1 MNTPTS
7 VFVGVPFN
15 IEVNFQNNSDKALA
29 DIKLSMILPE
39 GANLLGENPEKRI
52 FTGSFDNLDKSG
64 GLQEKIPVLILK
76 DEQSIK
82 RFDVTISYSP
92 STLGPATRLE
102 QTESAEVAAQEP
114 GIKLDLTAPQKVLN
128 NQDFEIE
135 INYQNV
141 ANIDFSNVELE
152 LNYPAFFTFKNAH
165 LQPST
170 GNNFWRLGSLTKG
183 SPAGTLTIQ
192 GHVIGGEK
200 SFFEIKG
207 SLKAEFLG
215 QKYLINEKAATINIA
230 SSPLSLNIVVN
241 DQPNY
246 LAFPADTLSYKIN
259 YRNSSDVGL
268 NDVVI
273 KAKLSGEMFNF
284 QGLRS
289 FGFFSSKDNTIT
301 WNVANAPELRLL
313 NPAAEGSVEFTITA
327 KETYPIKRV
336 SDKNFILKVGAE
348 ISSPTVPNYVASDQT
363 IGLADLQTKVA
374 GEIAINSQALFYDSG
389 SGFSNSGSF
398 PPKVNLPTN
407 FTIHWA
413 VTNYSTDVSKVEIKA
428 FLQSGVRWTNQVK
441 SNINSIPT
449 YNERTQEVIWLI
461 DRIPAT
467 KGVVSNPVEA
477 IFQVEATPNITQ
489 FKQQMPLL
497 SATSIQASDEFANV
511 GLQSSANAL
520 DSGVAV
526 TQ

>member
-1 MNTPTS
+1 
-7 VFVGVPFN
+7 
-15 IEVNFQNNSDKALA
+15 
-29 DIKLSMILPE
+29 
-39 GANLLGENPEKRI
+39 
-52 FTGSFDNLDKSG
+52 
-64 GLQEKIPVLILK
+64 
-76 DEQSIK
+76 
-82 RFDVTISYSP
+82 
-92 STLGPATRLE
+92 
-102 QTESAEVAAQEP
+102 
-114 GIKLDLTAPQKVLN
+114 
-128 NQDFEIE
+128 
-135 INYQNV
+135 
-141 ANIDFSNVELE
+141 
-152 LNYPAFFTFKNAH
+152 
-165 LQPST
+165 
-170 GNNFWRLGSLTKG
+170 
-183 SPAGTLTIQ
+183 
-192 GHVIGGEK
+192 
-200 SFFEIKG
+200 
-207 SLKAEFLG
+207 
-215 QKYLINEKAATINIA
+215 
-230 SSPLSLNIVVN
+230 
-241 DQPNY
+241 
-246 LAFPADTLSYKIN
+246 
-259 YRNSSDVGL
+259 
-268 NDVVI
+268 
-273 KAKLSGEMFNF
+273 
-284 QGLRS
+284 
-289 FGFFSSKDNTIT
+289 
-301 WNVANAPELRLL
+301 
-313 NPAAEGSVEFTITA
+313 
-327 KETYPIKRV
+327 
-336 SDKNFILKVGAE
+336 LKVGAE

-413 VTNYSTDVSKVEIKA
+413 VTNYSTDVSKVKIKA